1 MQKIKTI
8 IGKEWAEVFKNKM
21 VISVIIFM
29 PLLFTA
35 MMLGFLYISMDIG
48 GMGTADMAESLGELP
63 EQFASMCAEENS
75 AADCMLTYMMNQFLI
90 MYIFVPLIIP
100 INIAAYSIVGEKT
113 NHSLEPLLGTP
124 ITTLELL
131 VGKMLSAVIPA
142 VVATWLGFLIFAVGA
157 VIISGGFS
165 LVVTLLDV
173 GWLVAIF
180 LLGPL
185 LSLFS
190 VCICLMISS
199 RVRDPR
205 VAEQVSSIVILPVM
219 LLLFGQIFGWLVFSS
234 NLALLMSALIAV
246 VDVVVVYFCVQLFE
260 RENILTRW
268 K

>member
-21 VISVIIFM
+21 VISVIVFM

-35 MMLGFLYISMDIG
+35 MMLGFLYVSLD
-48 GMGTADMAESLGELP
+48 ADMMGLGDMSASLEELP
-63 EQFASMCAEENS
+63 DEFADMCAESNS
-75 AADCMLTYMMNQFLI
+75 PGDCMLTYMMNQFLI

-113 NHSLEPLLGTP
+113 RHSLEPLLGTP
-124 ITTLELL
+124 IKTVELL
-131 VGKMLSAVIPA
+131 VGKMLAAVIPA
-142 VVATWLGFLIFAVGA
+142 VIATWLGFLIFCVGA
-157 VIISGGFS
+157 AIISGGFS

-185 LSLFS
+185 MSLFS

-205 VAEQVSSIVILPVM
+205 VAEQWSSIVIMPVM

-234 NLALLMSALIAV
+234 TLALILSLVMAIL
-246 VDVVVVYFCVQLFE
+246 DVIIVYFCVQLFE
-260 RENILTRW
+260 RETILTRW